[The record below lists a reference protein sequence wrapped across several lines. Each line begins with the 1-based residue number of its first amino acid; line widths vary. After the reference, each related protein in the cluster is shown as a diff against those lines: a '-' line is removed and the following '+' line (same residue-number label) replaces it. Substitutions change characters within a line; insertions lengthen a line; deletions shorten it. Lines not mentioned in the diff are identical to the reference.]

1 MIRAAAATAA
11 LCALGAAWAA
21 AQAPAATPAA
31 VQRAVGEVTGLD
43 GALRQITL
51 KTDGGET
58 VTVRTDE
65 KTAFLRAQPG
75 ARDLAGA
82 TPLTLADVAVG
93 DRVLARGAM
102 PPDQKALTARQ
113 VVVMARAD
121 IAQKHEQDQAEWR
134 RRGLSGLITAI
145 DPSRQEFTV
154 EVRSLAASQTVT
166 VAAGEGRPAFKRYA
180 PSSVRFSDARPSA
193 FADLRVGDQV
203 RVLGNRSGDG
213 ARVTAEQV
221 VSGSFQMVS
230 GAVKAVEGGA
240 VTLVE
245 NETGRPITVTVG
257 PDAIVRRLPPDMAAR
272 LAMRS
277 RGPGGPGG
285 PGAPGG
291 TATRP
296 QGAGPAGSG
305 PGGWQGRR
313 GAGGP
318 PQAGGPGAGIPGG
331 PGGAQTLQDL
341 LERLPP
347 LPLGELK
354 PGDQVAVS
362 STKPDD
368 ASRINA
374 VVLVAGIEPLLQARP
389 RGAAGGGETLG
400 LTPGA
405 LDMDMGVE

>member
-1 MIRAAAATAA
+1 
-11 LCALGAAWAA
+11 
-21 AQAPAATPAA
+21 
-31 VQRAVGEVTGLD
+31 
-43 GALRQITL
+43 
-51 KTDGGET
+51 
-58 VTVRTDE
+58 
-65 KTAFLRAQPG
+65 
-75 ARDLAGA
+75 
-82 TPLTLADVAVG
+82 
-93 DRVLARGAM
+93 
-102 PPDQKALTARQ
+102 
-113 VVVMARAD
+113 
-121 IAQKHEQDQAEWR
+121 
-134 RRGLSGLITAI
+134 
-145 DPSRQEFTV
+145 
-154 EVRSLAASQTVT
+154 
-166 VAAGEGRPAFKRYA
+166 
-180 PSSVRFSDARPSA
+180 
-193 FADLRVGDQV
+193 
-203 RVLGNRSGDG
+203 
-213 ARVTAEQV
+213 
-221 VSGSFQMVS
+221 
-230 GAVKAVEGGA
+230 
-240 VTLVE
+240 
-245 NETGRPITVTVG
+245 
-257 PDAIVRRLPPDMAAR
+257 MAAR

-277 RGPGGPGG
+277 RGPGG

-318 PQAGGPGAGIPGG
+318 PQAGGPGAGG

-389 RGAAGGGETLG
+389 RGAGAGGGETLG